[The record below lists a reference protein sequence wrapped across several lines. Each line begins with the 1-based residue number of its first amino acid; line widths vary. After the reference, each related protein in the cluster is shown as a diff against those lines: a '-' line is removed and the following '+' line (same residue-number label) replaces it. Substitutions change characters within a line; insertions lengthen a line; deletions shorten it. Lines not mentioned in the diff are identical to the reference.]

1 METTD
6 FSYWITLAHLPNWKT
21 ARIYNLLV
29 DIGYNHKILFEDFF
43 SRDIATLKK
52 DFALSTK
59 ESEDILR
66 ARDNLQNNSFL
77 AEELISERVEL
88 VSFDSPE
95 YPITLRNNLGTKY
108 SPPLL
113 YAKGNTKLFFE
124 DKVAIVGSRNVSGKG
139 AEFTKQIARR
149 CASENKV
156 VISGYARGVDRI
168 ALETAIEN
176 NGMGIVILPQGIMT
190 FKSGF
195 KKLYKYIIG
204 GRVLVV
210 STYPPKA
217 GWSVGFAMGRNAY
230 IYGLAEEIYVA
241 ESDNKGGTW
250 NGAIDGLGKGRKIF
264 VRKATSEEKCAN
276 NELIAKGAI
285 AVDDFGN
292 VTKEAGNYDKGTIQK
307 TLLEIP

>member
-1 METTD
+1 MSD
-6 FSYWITLAHLPNWKT
+6 YPYWITLAHLPHWKT
-21 ARIYNLLV
+21 ARIYSLLV
-29 DIGYNHKILFEDFF
+29 DIGYNHNISFEDFF
-43 SRDIATLKK
+43 SRDVATLKE
-52 DFALSTK
+52 DFALSSK
-59 ESEDILR
+59 ESEEVLR
-66 ARDNLQNNSFL
+66 AREDLRNNSLL

-95 YPITLRNNLGTKY
+95 YPITLRNNLGTQY

-124 DKVAIVGSRNVSGKG
+124 DKVAIVGSRNVSDKG
-139 AEFTKQIARR
+139 AEFTKQVARK

-176 NGMGIVILPQGIMT
+176 NGMGIVILPQGILT

-195 KKLYKYIIG
+195 KKLYKYISE

-230 IYGLAEEIYVA
+230 LYGLAEKIYVA
-241 ESDNKGGTW
+241 ESDSKGGTW

-264 VRKATSEEKCAN
+264 IRKAASGEKCAN
-276 NELIAKGAI
+276 NELIARGAV
-285 AVDDFGN
+285 AVDVSSDIVKKPNDCGKM
-292 VTKEAGNYDKGTIQK
+292 TTQK
-307 TLLEIP
+307 RLEEFP

>member
-1 METTD
+1 LRCLYSGE
-6 FSYWITLAHLPNWKT
+6 
-21 ARIYNLLV
+21 RI
-29 DIGYNHKILFEDFF
+29 
-43 SRDIATLKK
+43 
-52 DFALSTK
+52 LS
-59 ESEDILR
+59 I
-66 ARDNLQNNSFL
+66 Q
-77 AEELISERVEL
+77 LISERVEL

-124 DKVAIVGSRNVSGKG
+124 DKVAIVGSRNVSDKG
-139 AEFTKQIARR
+139 AEFAKQIARK

-156 VISGYARGVDRI
+156 VISGYARGVDKI

-176 NGMGIVILPQGIMT
+176 NGMGIVILPHGIMT

-195 KKLYKYIIG
+195 KKLYKYIIE

-217 GWSVGFAMGRNAY
+217 GWSVGFAMGRNVY
-230 IYGLAEEIYVA
+230 LYGLAEEIYVA

-250 NGAIDGLGKGRKIF
+250 SGAMDGLGKGRKIF

-292 VTKEAGNYDKGTIQK
+292 IVKGTRNYDKGAIQK
-307 TLLEIP
+307 TFFEIQ

>member
-1 METTD
+1 MEMID
-6 FSYWITLAHLPNWKT
+6 YPYWITLAHLPNWKT
-21 ARIYNLLV
+21 ERINKLLE
-29 DIGYNHKILFEDFF
+29 DIAYNHNISFEEFF
-43 SRDIATLKK
+43 SCDIATLKE
-52 DFALSTK
+52 DFTLSKK

-66 ARDNLQNNSFL
+66 AREELQNNSLL

-95 YPITLRNNLGTKY
+95 YPMTLRNNLGTKY

-113 YAKGNTKLFFE
+113 YVKGDTKLFFE
-124 DKVAIVGSRNVSGKG
+124 DKVAIVGSRNVSEKG
-139 AEFTKQIARR
+139 AEFARHIARK

-176 NGMGIVILPQGIMT
+176 NGMGIVVLPQGIMT

-195 KKLYKYIIG
+195 KKLYKYIIE

-217 GWSVGFAMGRNAY
+217 GWSVGLAMGRNVY
-230 IYGLAEEIYVA
+230 LYGLAEEIYVA
-241 ESDNKGGTW
+241 ESNNKGGTW
-250 NGAIDGLGKGRKIF
+250 NGAIDGLRKGRKIF
-264 VRKATSEEKCAN
+264 VRKAAHEERCAN
-276 NELIAKGAI
+276 NELIVKGAI
-285 AVDDFGN
+285 AVDDRGN
-292 VTKEAGNYDKGTIQK
+292 VVKERREDDKGIIQK
-307 TLLEIP
+307 TLQFV

>member
-1 METTD
+1 MKTTD

-43 SRDIATLKK
+43 SRDIATLKE

-66 ARDNLQNNSFL
+66 ARDNLQNNSLL

-124 DKVAIVGSRNVSGKG
+124 DKVAIVGSRNVSDKG
-139 AEFTKQIARR
+139 AEFAKQIARK

-217 GWSVGFAMGRNAY
+217 GWSVGFAMGRNVY
-230 IYGLAEEIYVA
+230 LYGLAEEIYVA
-241 ESDNKGGTW
+241 ESNNKGGTW
-250 NGAIDGLGKGRKIF
+250 NGAIDGLRRSRKVF
-264 VRKATSEEKCAN
+264 VRKAAPAEKCAN
-276 NELIAKGAI
+276 NELIAKGAV
-285 AVDDFGN
+285 AVDDFGKII
-292 VTKEAGNYDKGTIQK
+292 KETSQK
-307 TLLEIP
+307 TLFEIQ